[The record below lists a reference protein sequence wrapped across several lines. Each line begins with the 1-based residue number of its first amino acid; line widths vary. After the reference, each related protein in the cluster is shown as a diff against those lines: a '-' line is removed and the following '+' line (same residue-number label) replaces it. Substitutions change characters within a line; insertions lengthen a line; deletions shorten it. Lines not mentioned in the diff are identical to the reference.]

1 MLPLEI
7 PGGHLGCLGCQKYK
21 SLGNLPNGLTNWHQI
36 WYMSANSSGNGHRL
50 KQLAPRDPMRAFLGF
65 KGVKY
70 QKAGKDGQTA
80 GPIGTKLWAIYS
92 DGSVNGHRLKN
103 IDPVRHQGSILTRC

>member
-1 MLPLEI
+1 
-7 PGGHLGCLGCQKYK
+7 
-21 SLGNLPNGLTNWHQI
+21 
-36 WYMSANSSGNGHRL
+36 
-50 KQLAPRDPMRAFLGF
+50 MRAFLGI
-65 KGVKY
+65 KVVKY

-103 IDPVRHQGSILTRC
+103 IGPVRHQGEHFNPRLIRGNIWGFGGSTFNRKSGYMIDLQKQNYIFLYKN